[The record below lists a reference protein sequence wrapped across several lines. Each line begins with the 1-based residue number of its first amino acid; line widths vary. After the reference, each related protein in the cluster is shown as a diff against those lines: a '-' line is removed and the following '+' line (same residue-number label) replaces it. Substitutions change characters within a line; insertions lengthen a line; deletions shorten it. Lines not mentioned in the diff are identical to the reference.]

1 MLKKYFMMVTVVIMV
16 LMASMTAFAGVKKFG
31 KYNRKAFEERMLE
44 RVNNYNTFEEWEV
57 LEDYHGSLDITEDS
71 VAFIG
76 TWDEMKQVNIIAFN
90 DDRIILCQEKDTDD
104 YTIKNI
110 GYISMTD
117 ELYDALYEGEIG
129 IWGLRFSEKDEGT
142 RTIIRRKS

>member
-1 MLKKYFMMVTVVIMV
+1 MMKKYFMMVTVVIMV
-16 LMASMTAFAGVKKFG
+16 LIASMTTFAGVKKFG

-90 DDRIILCQEKDTDD
+90 DDRIILCQE
-104 YTIKNI
+104 
-110 GYISMTD
+110 
-117 ELYDALYEGEIG
+117 
-129 IWGLRFSEKDEGT
+129 
-142 RTIIRRKS
+142 